1 MNKIERA
8 LIQRAKRLLIE
19 YANEEL
25 ESYKKKLNEKTGA
38 ILLDVFNTGILLDM
52 NKIKK
57 DGIEH
62 LQKKLKKPGKNT
74 P

>member
-8 LIQRAKRLLIE
+8 LIERAKRLLIE

-25 ESYKKKLNEKTGA
+25 ENYKKKLNEKAGA
-38 ILLDVFNTGILLDM
+38 ILLDVFNTGILIDV
-52 NKIKK
+52 NKIKH

-62 LQKKLKKPGKNT
+62 LQKRLKKPAKKT
-74 P
+74 E